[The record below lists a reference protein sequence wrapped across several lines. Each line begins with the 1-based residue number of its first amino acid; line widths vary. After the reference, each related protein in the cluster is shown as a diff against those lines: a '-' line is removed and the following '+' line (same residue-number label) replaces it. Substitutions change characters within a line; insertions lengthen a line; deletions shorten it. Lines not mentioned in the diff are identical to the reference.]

1 MRVRVRVT
9 VSGWV
14 RLRVRLRGSLELGI
28 GLWWLPVWYFL
39 ARQWPREE
47 ILIDIELRVGVGPS

>member
-1 MRVRVRVT
+1 MRVT